1 MRTLQDLFPRFLAFG
16 TKPAV
21 LSMGETGAEAMGYAE
36 LSRQVRRLGSGL
48 LQSGMERG
56 EPVAIIAPNSAEWI
70 IACLAVVA
78 AGGLLVPLD
87 LHLPPN
93 LLAHEISNSG
103 CKRVFTSREALS
115 SLEKA
120 TPEGL
125 TLETHCEGP
134 FLAEGCPS
142 PASQKRSIV

>member
-1 MRTLQDLFPRFLAFG
+1 M
-16 TKPAV
+16 
-21 LSMGETGAEAMGYAE
+21 
-36 LSRQVRRLGSGL
+36 
-48 LQSGMERG
+48 
-56 EPVAIIAPNSAEWI
+56 
-70 IACLAVVA
+70 VA
-78 AGGLLVPLD
+78 AGGLLVPLG

-125 TLETHCEGP
+125 TLETGVAGRCDRH
-134 FLAEGCPS
+134 
-142 PASQKRSIV
+142 